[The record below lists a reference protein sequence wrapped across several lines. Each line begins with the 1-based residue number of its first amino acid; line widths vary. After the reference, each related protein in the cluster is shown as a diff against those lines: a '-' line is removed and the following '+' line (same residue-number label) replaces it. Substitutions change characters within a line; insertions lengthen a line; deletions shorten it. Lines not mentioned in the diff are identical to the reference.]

1 MDLYFFTVLVWCDW
15 EASRL
20 AMTPAVISPG
30 TTLVQQSPRDCVGRV
45 LSSPDLFR
53 LPKSLSF
60 IIFVVDVTSRTIF
73 QLVPFGSSLSYP
85 QTFLSDVWLPISN
98 DS

>member
-1 MDLYFFTVLVWCDW
+1 MDLYLFSVLVWCVW

-45 LSSPDLFR
+45 LSSPDLFC
-53 LPKSLSF
+53 LPKFLSL
-60 IIFVVDVTSRTIF
+60 IIFVVDATSRTIF
-73 QLVPFGSSLSYP
+73 QLVPFGSRLSYP
-85 QTFLSDVWLPISN
+85 QTFSPDV
-98 DS
+98 